1 MFRTSMI
8 SAIALAIAAIASP
21 ASASPTQIFG
31 GTNHE
36 VAAHFHPITS
46 VQKSYLHPPSKKRP
60 L

>member
-1 MFRTSMI
+1 MI